1 MFRLTLNS
9 DYTAFQE
16 RITVV
21 SRGLPVC
28 IDVYILQH
36 HSSSPQANLTALLK
50 SLKQKKNV
58 QFRSVQNF
66 DAGACIKVDPDMK
79 VHTV

>member
-1 MFRLTLNS
+1 MNMWLKYICF
-9 DYTAFQE
+9 
-16 RITVV
+16 
-21 SRGLPVC
+21 
-28 IDVYILQH
+28 DVYILQH
-36 HSSSPQANLTALLK
+36 HSSSPQANLTLLRK
-50 SLKQKKNV
+50 TKKNV